1 VITKCFKCGNPI
13 GNSTIRLFIDSNKEQ
28 QVCSKCWKKECE
40 EKFVVKKETDTITSN
55 KIIRK

>member
-1 VITKCFKCGNPI
+1 MNKCFKCGNPI
-13 GNSTIRLFIDSNKEQ
+13 ENSTIRLFIDSNKEK

-40 EKFVVKKETDTITSN
+40 EKFVEKKTTDTITAN